1 LATAAAVTFSML
13 LQCKC
18 AYVLDVRASN
28 YNINIGWDWAP
39 WYCSLKWVSCTIPW
53 WWGWSYM

>member
-28 YNINIGWDWAP
+28 YNINIGWD
-39 WYCSLKWVSCTIPW
+39 
-53 WWGWSYM
+53 